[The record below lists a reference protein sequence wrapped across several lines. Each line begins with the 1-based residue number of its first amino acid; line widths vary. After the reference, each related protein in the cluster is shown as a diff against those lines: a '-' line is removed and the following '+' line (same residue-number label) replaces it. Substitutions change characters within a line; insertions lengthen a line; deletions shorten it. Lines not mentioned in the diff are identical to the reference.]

1 MQWVL
6 KVGQGHLPLSW
17 GQSRSKACQND
28 WVDWPCFWRK
38 SQALQFLRLCH
49 LSRPKL
55 DFLITPK
62 AWVDWFDT
70 VRHLCDL
77 CDVACMEFLW
87 VVGPLIFTPVVPTG
101 IFVFPFL
108 SLSLP
113 EYKSEHIYLMIL
125 VVSWILYL
133 IVHYLALFNFCWHS
147 TEFKMNHAFHRA
159 SCPSSC
165 CSSCGSASTSIS
177 WSCSSSG
184 GFCAFSV
191 AWASQNSLVAEIGQ
205 CLFNL
210 HTPNPPWSRLV
221 WDCSVLLPLPFQLG
235 LPHFGD
241 IPKPSLPAAQKV
253 CGQLHQ
259 AGFRPKM
266 CPRHWAPWSCRRS
279 ACSAWQSP
287 WPPAEFSWIGLP
299 FVFPAVIF
307 PFSCCN
313 TCCVFLIEICPWC
326 KLGHA
331 YKQLQAPVCLYHRV
345 GLPYPKASSQQL
357 QHWRGQSAE
366 VLQFQEEMQQK
377 RLCKPCMKRK
387 AGHASDDFYRMSQ
400 GLIN

>member
-1 MQWVL
+1 
-6 KVGQGHLPLSW
+6 
-17 GQSRSKACQND
+17 
-28 WVDWPCFWRK
+28 
-38 SQALQFLRLCH
+38 
-49 LSRPKL
+49 
-55 DFLITPK
+55 
-62 AWVDWFDT
+62 
-70 VRHLCDL
+70 
-77 CDVACMEFLW
+77 
-87 VVGPLIFTPVVPTG
+87 
-101 IFVFPFL
+101 
-108 SLSLP
+108 
-113 EYKSEHIYLMIL
+113 MIL

-147 TEFKMNHAFHRA
+147 TEFKMHHAFHRA

-184 GFCAFSV
+184 GFCALSV

-287 WPPAEFSWIGLP
+287 WPPAEFSW
-299 FVFPAVIF
+299 
-307 PFSCCN
+307 N
-313 TCCVFLIEICPWC
+313 
-326 KLGHA
+326 
-331 YKQLQAPVCLYHRV
+331 VCLLFSLLSSFLSLAAILAVFFWLKFAPGVSWDMPTSNYKHLYVSIIVSDVSPTQRLPANSFSTGGGKVQRSFSFRRKCSKNDTVQTVHEAQSRSCV
-345 GLPYPKASSQQL
+345 GWLL
-357 QHWRGQSAE
+357 QD
-366 VLQFQEEMQQK
+366 VT
-377 RLCKPCMKRK
+377 
-387 AGHASDDFYRMSQ
+387 GH
-400 GLIN
+400 